1 MSPPVYVSRETFGGK
16 KMDNMEFQIFI
27 TIVEMLGYGFII
39 YHAIYWG
46 IRDGIKKSEKRRNK
60 NEFKNNGKN

>member
-1 MSPPVYVSRETFGGK
+1 
-16 KMDNMEFQIFI
+16 MDNMDFQIFI

-46 IRDGIKKSEKRRNK
+46 IRDGMKKSDKRRNK
-60 NEFKNNGKN
+60 NEFKDNGKD